1 MNEDRRAAFGTTE
14 ALRRQ
19 HDQPPEKWGA
29 AVRNCYDTRNRK
41 SGAGARTGYLA
52 SLFRFQGAVCEAH
65 ADESTV
71 GLDGWTLARRPDWP
85 DTPPGSGTPKLA
97 SVGVNPLTKPPWADW

>member
-1 MNEDRRAAFGTTE
+1 MTPATGNPA
-14 ALRRQ
+14 
-19 HDQPPEKWGA
+19 
-29 AVRNCYDTRNRK
+29 
-41 SGAGARTGYLA
+41 AGARTGYLA